1 MLNPDSLLLF
11 PDLGSTDPKFH
22 DQLNSS
28 VERFILQFRQS
39 GYCVIALPSG
49 TYQPRRRQQQPTI
62 WTRFYEGEWDPFHQ
76 SFVRG
81 KLSNLVNHM
90 FLLAGRNVSSSKW
103 AVTRQEYNNFKGR
116 LKYQTPCCK
125 CFRRYCLEI
134 WVDLRLCPISD
145 TMWLNVHAKFPQPPA
160 DPAADLCNE
169 CFNLTIHENPEPPVS
184 EDQSKVRECS
194 FRLKEER
201 NGTETL
207 ILQFMHDGEE
217 TSGDESETSNRT
229 LRYDLDSSD
238 SDRETRDT
246 SPEAVP

>member
-28 VERFILQFRQS
+28 VERFMLQFRQS

-49 TYQPRRRQQQPTI
+49 TYRQESRRPQSTN
-62 WTRFYEGEWDPFHQ
+62 WTGFYEGEWDPFRQ

-116 LKYQTPCCK
+116 LKYRTPCCK

-145 TMWLNVHAKFPQPPA
+145 TMWLNVHAKLPQPPA

-169 CFNLTIHENPEPPVS
+169 CLELTLHENPVPPVS
-184 EDQSKVRECS
+184 EDQSEVRECS
-194 FRLKEER
+194 FRLKVER
-201 NGTETL
+201 NCSVIFL
-207 ILQFMHDGEE
+207 KL
-217 TSGDESETSNRT
+217 
-229 LRYDLDSSD
+229 
-238 SDRETRDT
+238 
-246 SPEAVP
+246 